1 MEQKKCKQKMSRYI
15 YCGQC
20 SFIRNEDIDGYGICV
35 ITKRECNCGD
45 KCFFT
50 ERNMNDAE
58 ALKILHYAQKWRRGY
73 KCKMPRPTL
82 FGMAIDKAINIIR
95 KELRNETK
103 QGVS

>member
-1 MEQKKCKQKMSRYI
+1 MEQKKCKQKMRRYI

-20 SFIRNEDIDGYGICV
+20 SYIRNEDIDGYGICL

-58 ALKILHYAQKWRRGY
+58 ALKILHYAQKWRRGF
-73 KCKMPRPTL
+73 KCKMPRPEL
-82 FGMAIDKAINIIR
+82 FGKAIDKAINIIR
-95 KELRNETK
+95 KKLKNETK
-103 QGVS
+103 QGTD